1 MADFFIRAGNRLPAF
16 EATLLRDG
24 VVADLTGAV
33 SVQLIY
39 RPEAGGGAVVRT
51 AQVIGDPIL
60 GKVRYAW
67 VADDTALVG
76 IFLMYIEVTWA
87 GGVTESFPNRSH
99 NKFAVT
105 SIFG

>member
-1 MADFFIRAGNRLPAF
+1 MADFFIRVGNRLPAF

-24 VVADLTGAV
+24 VVANLTGAV

-39 RPEAGGGAVVRT
+39 RPEAGGAAVVRT
-51 AQVIGDPIL
+51 AQVVDAAL

-76 IFLMYIEVTWA
+76 IFLMYVQVTWA